1 MASPQELQVQ
11 QKREV
16 EKAQESTTP
25 MRAFLPVTDIYETEQ
40 ALTLVMEMPG
50 VSKDG
55 LVVNVDS
62 SVLTIEGRFNF
73 DRYEGLQPLYTE
85 YNIGPYSRSFRL
97 PSQIDQDRITAE
109 ITDGV
114 VTLVLP
120 KAEEAR
126 PRRITVT

>member
-50 VSKDG
+50 VGKDG
-55 LVVNVDS
+55 LDVNVDS
-62 SVLTIEGRFNF
+62 GVLTVEGRINF
-73 DRYEGLQPLYTE
+73 DKYDGLQPLYTE
-85 YNIGPYSRSFRL
+85 YNIGPYRRSFRL
-97 PSQIDQDRITAE
+97 PSQINQDGITAE

-126 PRRITVT
+126 PRRITIT

>member
-62 SVLTIEGRFNF
+62 SVLTIEGRINF